1 MRESGPIS
9 ETMLRLRKE
18 KYHLLVRVVATH
30 ERTSITSILKRYEEQ
45 KAVKGYGRW
54 SELSSHDAGYVG
66 MPKTVEYIEKN
77 AIVDRLEV
85 YSRDGVLL
93 FFKEM
98 QNGTWIQPELATEV
112 IAQERMRK
120 PSQFE
125 VTRLRAD
132 WQKIFQLM
140 DQRNASLKE
149 RQQAS
154 DIHQKVKQSLL

>member
-1 MRESGPIS
+1 
-9 ETMLRLRKE
+9 
-18 KYHLLVRVVATH
+18 
-30 ERTSITSILKRYEEQ
+30 
-45 KAVKGYGRW
+45 
-54 SELSSHDAGYVG
+54 
-66 MPKTVEYIEKN
+66 
-77 AIVDRLEV
+77 
-85 YSRDGVLL
+85 
-93 FFKEM
+93 M